1 MGCQST
7 GIKVYST
14 KKGNEHEKREEYRTS
29 EWKRLVK
36 CRDFHGSL
44 LRIEPA
50 CCSRTWI
57 NPGNQFSMLVP
68 FVSSFILGIP
78 MMLYFMKIKKF
89 GMVLITYIV
98 YGVLLALA
106 GVGIYTLVLG
116 IIFALIAELLLRLGK
131 YQKPNLAILA
141 FAIASIGANG
151 NVLSMVLAST
161 EYLEGKAATYGSEY
175 MQLMQSYFSEWWVL
189 PLLAL
194 SAFLGGLLG
203 GLLGKSVFKKH
214 FIRSGVL

>member
-1 MGCQST
+1 MRKEKNTTRLNGKDLLNV
-7 GIKVYST
+7 GIFTAVYFVL
-14 KKGNEHEKREEYRTS
+14 NL
-29 EWKRLVK
+29 LVAAVL
-36 CRDFHGSL
+36 GL
-44 LRIEPA
+44 IPA
-50 CCSRTWI
+50 V
-57 NPGNQFSMLVP
+57 SMLVP
-68 FVSSFILGIP
+68 LVSSFILGIP

-116 IIFALIAELLLRLGK
+116 IVFALIAELLLCLGK

>member
-1 MGCQST
+1 M
-7 GIKVYST
+7 
-14 KKGNEHEKREEYRTS
+14 KKGKNTT
-29 EWKRLVK
+29 RLNGK
-36 CRDFHGSL
+36 DL
-44 LRIEPA
+44 LNVGIFTAVYFVLNLLVAAVLGLIPA
-50 CCSRTWI
+50 V
-57 NPGNQFSMLVP
+57 SMLVP
-68 FVSSFILGIP
+68 LVSSFILGIP

-106 GVGIYTLVLG
+106 GVGIYTLILG
-116 IIFALIAELLLRLGK
+116 IVFALIAELLLRLGK

-189 PLLAL
+189 PILAL

>member
-1 MGCQST
+1 MRKEKNTTRLNGKDLLNV
-7 GIKVYST
+7 GIFTAVYFVL
-14 KKGNEHEKREEYRTS
+14 NL
-29 EWKRLVK
+29 LVAAVL
-36 CRDFHGSL
+36 GL
-44 LRIEPA
+44 IPA
-50 CCSRTWI
+50 V
-57 NPGNQFSMLVP
+57 SMLVP
-68 FVSSFILGIP
+68 LVSSFILGIP

-116 IIFALIAELLLRLGK
+116 IVLALIAELLLRLGK
-131 YQKPNLAILA
+131 YQKPNMAILA

-161 EYLEGKAATYGSEY
+161 EYLERKAATYGSEY

>member
-1 MGCQST
+1 MRKEKNTTRLNGKDLLNV
-7 GIKVYST
+7 GIFTAVYFVL
-14 KKGNEHEKREEYRTS
+14 NL
-29 EWKRLVK
+29 LVAAVL
-36 CRDFHGSL
+36 GL
-44 LRIEPA
+44 IPA
-50 CCSRTWI
+50 V
-57 NPGNQFSMLVP
+57 SMLVP
-68 FVSSFILGIP
+68 LVSSFILGIP

-116 IIFALIAELLLRLGK
+116 IVFALIAELLLRLGK

-161 EYLEGKAATYGSEY
+161 EYLERKAATYGSEY

-214 FIRSGVL
+214 FIRSGVI

>member
-1 MGCQST
+1 MRKGKNT
-7 GIKVYST
+7 TRLNGKDLLNVGIFTAVYFVL
-14 KKGNEHEKREEYRTS
+14 NL
-29 EWKRLVK
+29 LVAAVL
-36 CRDFHGSL
+36 GL
-44 LRIEPA
+44 IPA
-50 CCSRTWI
+50 V
-57 NPGNQFSMLVP
+57 SMLVP
-68 FVSSFILGIP
+68 LVSSFILGIP

-89 GMVLITYIV
+89 GMVLIIYIV

-106 GVGIYTLVLG
+106 GVGIYTLILG
-116 IIFALIAELLLRLGK
+116 IVFALIAELLLRLGK

>member
-1 MGCQST
+1 MRKGKNT
-7 GIKVYST
+7 TRLNGKDLLNVGIFTAVYFVL
-14 KKGNEHEKREEYRTS
+14 NL
-29 EWKRLVK
+29 LVAAVL
-36 CRDFHGSL
+36 GL
-44 LRIEPA
+44 IPA
-50 CCSRTWI
+50 V
-57 NPGNQFSMLVP
+57 SMLVP
-68 FVSSFILGIP
+68 LVSSFILGIP
-78 MMLYFMKIKKF
+78 MMLYFMKIKKI

-106 GVGIYTLVLG
+106 GVGIYTLILG
-116 IIFALIAELLLRLGK
+116 IVFALIAELLLRLGK

>member
-1 MGCQST
+1 MRKEKNTTRLNGKDLLNV
-7 GIKVYST
+7 GIFTAVYFVL
-14 KKGNEHEKREEYRTS
+14 NL
-29 EWKRLVK
+29 LVAAVL
-36 CRDFHGSL
+36 GLIPAVSML
-44 LRIEPA
+44 LR
-50 CCSRTWI
+50 
-57 NPGNQFSMLVP
+57 L
-68 FVSSFILGIP
+68 VSSFILGIP

-116 IIFALIAELLLRLGK
+116 IVFALIAELLLRLGK

>member
-1 MGCQST
+1 MRKEKNTTRLNGKDLLNV
-7 GIKVYST
+7 GIFTAVYFVL
-14 KKGNEHEKREEYRTS
+14 NL
-29 EWKRLVK
+29 LVAAVL
-36 CRDFHGSL
+36 GL
-44 LRIEPA
+44 IPA
-50 CCSRTWI
+50 V
-57 NPGNQFSMLVP
+57 SMLVP
-68 FVSSFILGIP
+68 LVSSFILGIP

-116 IIFALIAELLLRLGK
+116 IVFALIAELLLRLGK
-131 YQKPNLAILA
+131 YQKPNLAILT

>member
-1 MGCQST
+1 MRKEKNTTRLNGKDLLNV
-7 GIKVYST
+7 GIFTAVYFVL
-14 KKGNEHEKREEYRTS
+14 NL
-29 EWKRLVK
+29 LVAAVL
-36 CRDFHGSL
+36 GL
-44 LRIEPA
+44 IPA
-50 CCSRTWI
+50 V
-57 NPGNQFSMLVP
+57 SMLVP
-68 FVSSFILGIP
+68 LVSSFILGIP

-116 IIFALIAELLLRLGK
+116 IVFALIADLLLPLGK

>member
-1 MGCQST
+1 MRKGKNT
-7 GIKVYST
+7 TRLNGKDLLNVGIFTAVYFVL
-14 KKGNEHEKREEYRTS
+14 NL
-29 EWKRLVK
+29 LVAAVL
-36 CRDFHGSL
+36 GL
-44 LRIEPA
+44 IPA
-50 CCSRTWI
+50 V
-57 NPGNQFSMLVP
+57 SMLVP
-68 FVSSFILGIP
+68 LVSSFILGIP

-106 GVGIYTLVLG
+106 GVGIYTLILG
-116 IIFALIAELLLRLGK
+116 IVFALIAELLLRLGK

-141 FAIASIGANG
+141 FAIASIGASG

>member
-1 MGCQST
+1 MKKEKNTTRLNGKDLLNV
-7 GIKVYST
+7 GIFTAVYFVLNLFVAAALGLIPT
-14 KKGNEHEKREEYRTS
+14 
-29 EWKRLVK
+29 V
-36 CRDFHGSL
+36 
-44 LRIEPA
+44 
-50 CCSRTWI
+50 
-57 NPGNQFSMLVP
+57 SMLVP

-78 MMLYFMKIKKF
+78 MILYFMKIKKF

-106 GVGIYTLVLG
+106 GVGIYTLILG
-116 IIFALIAELLLRLGK
+116 IVFALIAELLLRLGK
-131 YQKPNLAILA
+131 YQKTNLAILA
-141 FAIASIGANG
+141 FALTSIGANG

-175 MQLMQSYFSEWWVL
+175 IQLIQNYFSEWWML

>member
-1 MGCQST
+1 MRKEKNTTRLNGKDLLNV
-7 GIKVYST
+7 GIFTAVYFVL
-14 KKGNEHEKREEYRTS
+14 NL
-29 EWKRLVK
+29 LVAAVL
-36 CRDFHGSL
+36 GL
-44 LRIEPA
+44 IPA
-50 CCSRTWI
+50 V
-57 NPGNQFSMLVP
+57 SMLVP
-68 FVSSFILGIP
+68 LVSSFILGIP

-116 IIFALIAELLLRLGK
+116 IVFALIAELLLRLGK

-203 GLLGKSVFKKH
+203 GLLGQPLFKKP
-214 FIRSGVL
+214 FIRTGVL

>member
-1 MGCQST
+1 MKKEKNTARLNGKDLLNV
-7 GIKVYST
+7 GIFTAVYFVL
-14 KKGNEHEKREEYRTS
+14 NL
-29 EWKRLVK
+29 LVAAVL
-36 CRDFHGSL
+36 GL
-44 LRIEPA
+44 IPA
-50 CCSRTWI
+50 I
-57 NPGNQFSMLVP
+57 SMLVP

-161 EYLEGKAATYGSEY
+161 E
-175 MQLMQSYFSEWWVL
+175 
-189 PLLAL
+189 
-194 SAFLGGLLG
+194 
-203 GLLGKSVFKKH
+203 
-214 FIRSGVL
+214 

>member
-1 MGCQST
+1 MRKEKNTTRLNGKDLLNV
-7 GIKVYST
+7 GIFTAVYFVL
-14 KKGNEHEKREEYRTS
+14 NL
-29 EWKRLVK
+29 LVAAVL
-36 CRDFHGSL
+36 GL
-44 LRIEPA
+44 IPA
-50 CCSRTWI
+50 V
-57 NPGNQFSMLVP
+57 SMLVP
-68 FVSSFILGIP
+68 LVSSFILGIP

-116 IIFALIAELLLRLGK
+116 IVFALIAELLLRLGK

-161 EYLEGKAATYGSEY
+161 EYLERKAATYGSEY
-175 MQLMQSYFSEWWVL
+175 MQLMQSCFSEWWIL

>member
-1 MGCQST
+1 MRKEKNTTRLNGKDLLNV
-7 GIKVYST
+7 GIFTAVYFVL
-14 KKGNEHEKREEYRTS
+14 NL
-29 EWKRLVK
+29 LVAAVL
-36 CRDFHGSL
+36 GL
-44 LRIEPA
+44 IPA
-50 CCSRTWI
+50 V
-57 NPGNQFSMLVP
+57 SMLVP
-68 FVSSFILGIP
+68 LVSSFILGIP

-116 IIFALIAELLLRLGK
+116 IVFALLAELLLRLGK

-161 EYLEGKAATYGSEY
+161 EYFERKAATYGSEY

>member
-1 MGCQST
+1 MRKEKNTTRLNGKDLLNV
-7 GIKVYST
+7 GIFTAVYFVL
-14 KKGNEHEKREEYRTS
+14 NL
-29 EWKRLVK
+29 LVAAVL
-36 CRDFHGSL
+36 GL
-44 LRIEPA
+44 IPA
-50 CCSRTWI
+50 V
-57 NPGNQFSMLVP
+57 SMLVP
-68 FVSSFILGIP
+68 LVSSFILGIP

-106 GVGIYTLVLG
+106 GVGIYTLGCG
-116 IIFALIAELLLRLGK
+116 IVFAQIAELLLRLGK

>member
-1 MGCQST
+1 MRKEKNTTRLNGKDLLNV
-7 GIKVYST
+7 GIFTAVYFVL
-14 KKGNEHEKREEYRTS
+14 NL
-29 EWKRLVK
+29 LVAAVL
-36 CRDFHGSL
+36 GL
-44 LRIEPA
+44 IPA
-50 CCSRTWI
+50 V
-57 NPGNQFSMLVP
+57 SMLVP
-68 FVSSFILGIP
+68 LVSSFILGIP

-116 IIFALIAELLLRLGK
+116 IVFALIAELLLRLGK
-131 YQKPNLAILA
+131 YQKPNLAIPA

-161 EYLEGKAATYGSEY
+161 EYLERKAATYGSEY

>member
-1 MGCQST
+1 M
-7 GIKVYST
+7 
-14 KKGNEHEKREEYRTS
+14 KKGKNTT
-29 EWKRLVK
+29 RLNGK
-36 CRDFHGSL
+36 DL
-44 LRIEPA
+44 LNVGIFTAVYFVLNLLVAAVLGLIPA
-50 CCSRTWI
+50 V
-57 NPGNQFSMLVP
+57 SMLVP
-68 FVSSFILGIP
+68 LVSSFILGIP

-106 GVGIYTLVLG
+106 GVGIYTLILG
-116 IIFALIAELLLRLGK
+116 MVFALIAELLLRLGK

>member
-1 MGCQST
+1 MRKEKNTTRLNGKDLLNV
-7 GIKVYST
+7 GIFTAVYFVL
-14 KKGNEHEKREEYRTS
+14 NL
-29 EWKRLVK
+29 LVAAVL
-36 CRDFHGSL
+36 GL
-44 LRIEPA
+44 IPA
-50 CCSRTWI
+50 V
-57 NPGNQFSMLVP
+57 SMLVP
-68 FVSSFILGIP
+68 LVSSFILGIP

-116 IIFALIAELLLRLGK
+116 IVFALIEELLFRLGK

>member
-1 MGCQST
+1 MNMKKEKNTTRLNGKDLLNV
-7 GIKVYST
+7 GIFTAVYFVL
-14 KKGNEHEKREEYRTS
+14 NL
-29 EWKRLVK
+29 LVAAVL
-36 CRDFHGSL
+36 GL
-44 LRIEPA
+44 IPA
-50 CCSRTWI
+50 V
-57 NPGNQFSMLVP
+57 SMLVP

-98 YGVLLALA
+98 YGALLALA

-116 IIFALIAELLLRLGK
+116 IVFALIAELILRSGK

-141 FAIASIGANG
+141 FAIASVGANG

-175 MQLMQSYFSEWWVL
+175 MQLMQNYFSGWWVL
-189 PLLAL
+189 PVLAL

>member
-1 MGCQST
+1 
-7 GIKVYST
+7 
-14 KKGNEHEKREEYRTS
+14 
-29 EWKRLVK
+29 
-36 CRDFHGSL
+36 
-44 LRIEPA
+44 
-50 CCSRTWI
+50 
-57 NPGNQFSMLVP
+57 
-68 FVSSFILGIP
+68 

>member
-1 MGCQST
+1 MRKEKNTTRLNGKDLLNV
-7 GIKVYST
+7 GIFTAVYFVL
-14 KKGNEHEKREEYRTS
+14 NL
-29 EWKRLVK
+29 LVAAVL
-36 CRDFHGSL
+36 GL
-44 LRIEPA
+44 IPA
-50 CCSRTWI
+50 V
-57 NPGNQFSMLVP
+57 SMLVP
-68 FVSSFILGIP
+68 LVSSFILGIP

-116 IIFALIAELLLRLGK
+116 IVFALIAELLLRLGK

-161 EYLEGKAATYGSEY
+161 EYLERKAATYGSEY
-175 MQLMQSYFSEWWVL
+175 MQLMQSYFSEWWIL

>member
-1 MGCQST
+1 MRKEKNTTRLNGKDLLNV
-7 GIKVYST
+7 GIFTAVYFVL
-14 KKGNEHEKREEYRTS
+14 NL
-29 EWKRLVK
+29 LVAAVL
-36 CRDFHGSL
+36 GL
-44 LRIEPA
+44 IPA
-50 CCSRTWI
+50 V
-57 NPGNQFSMLVP
+57 SMLVP
-68 FVSSFILGIP
+68 LVSSFILGIP

-116 IIFALIAELLLRLGK
+116 IVFALIAELLLRLGK

-141 FAIASIGANG
+141 FAIASIGANW

-214 FIRSGVL
+214 VIRSGVL

>member
-1 MGCQST
+1 MRKEKNTTRLNGKDLLNV
-7 GIKVYST
+7 GIFTAVYFVL
-14 KKGNEHEKREEYRTS
+14 NL
-29 EWKRLVK
+29 LVAAVL
-36 CRDFHGSL
+36 GL
-44 LRIEPA
+44 IPA
-50 CCSRTWI
+50 V
-57 NPGNQFSMLVP
+57 SMLVP
-68 FVSSFILGIP
+68 LVSSFILGIP

-116 IIFALIAELLLRLGK
+116 IVFALIAELLLRLGK

-161 EYLEGKAATYGSEY
+161 EYLERKAATYGSEY

-214 FIRSGVL
+214 FIRSEVL

>member
-1 MGCQST
+1 MRKEKNTTRLNGKDLLNV
-7 GIKVYST
+7 GIFTAVYFVL
-14 KKGNEHEKREEYRTS
+14 NL
-29 EWKRLVK
+29 LVAAVL
-36 CRDFHGSL
+36 GL
-44 LRIEPA
+44 IPA
-50 CCSRTWI
+50 V
-57 NPGNQFSMLVP
+57 SMLVP
-68 FVSSFILGIP
+68 LVSSFILGIP

-116 IIFALIAELLLRLGK
+116 IVFALIAELLLRLGK
-131 YQKPNLAILA
+131 YHKPNFAILA

-161 EYLEGKAATYGSEY
+161 EYLERKAATYGSEY

>member
-1 MGCQST
+1 MRKEKNTTRLNGKDLLNV
-7 GIKVYST
+7 GIFTAVYFVL
-14 KKGNEHEKREEYRTS
+14 NL
-29 EWKRLVK
+29 LVAAVL
-36 CRDFHGSL
+36 GL
-44 LRIEPA
+44 IPA
-50 CCSRTWI
+50 V
-57 NPGNQFSMLVP
+57 SMLVP
-68 FVSSFILGIP
+68 LVSSFILGIP
-78 MMLYFMKIKKF
+78 MMLYFMRIKKF

-116 IIFALIAELLLRLGK
+116 IVFALIAELLLRLGK

-161 EYLEGKAATYGSEY
+161 EYLERKAATYGSEY

>member
-1 MGCQST
+1 MRKGKNT
-7 GIKVYST
+7 TRLNGKDLLNVGIFTAVYFVL
-14 KKGNEHEKREEYRTS
+14 NL
-29 EWKRLVK
+29 LVAAVL
-36 CRDFHGSL
+36 GL
-44 LRIEPA
+44 IPA
-50 CCSRTWI
+50 V
-57 NPGNQFSMLVP
+57 SMLVP
-68 FVSSFILGIP
+68 LVSSFILGIP

-106 GVGIYTLVLG
+106 GVGIYTLILG
-116 IIFALIAELLLRLGK
+116 IVFALIAELLLRLGK

-151 NVLSMVLAST
+151 NVLSMVLART

-175 MQLMQSYFSEWWVL
+175 MQIMQSYFSEWWVL

>member
-1 MGCQST
+1 MRKEKNTTRLNGKDLLNV
-7 GIKVYST
+7 GIFTAVYFVL
-14 KKGNEHEKREEYRTS
+14 NL
-29 EWKRLVK
+29 LVAAVL
-36 CRDFHGSL
+36 GL
-44 LRIEPA
+44 IPA
-50 CCSRTWI
+50 V
-57 NPGNQFSMLVP
+57 SMLVP
-68 FVSSFILGIP
+68 LVSSFILGIP

-116 IIFALIAELLLRLGK
+116 IVFALIAELLLRLGK

-151 NVLSMVLAST
+151 NVLSIV
-161 EYLEGKAATYGSEY
+161 
-175 MQLMQSYFSEWWVL
+175 MQSYFSEWWVL

>member
-1 MGCQST
+1 MRKEKNTTRLNGKDLLNV
-7 GIKVYST
+7 GIFTAVYFVL
-14 KKGNEHEKREEYRTS
+14 NL
-29 EWKRLVK
+29 LVAAVL
-36 CRDFHGSL
+36 GL
-44 LRIEPA
+44 IPA
-50 CCSRTWI
+50 V
-57 NPGNQFSMLVP
+57 SMLVP
-68 FVSSFILGIP
+68 LVSSFIIGIP

-116 IIFALIAELLLRLGK
+116 IVFALIAELLLRLGK

-161 EYLEGKAATYGSEY
+161 EYLEGKVATYGSEY

>member
-1 MGCQST
+1 M
-7 GIKVYST
+7 
-14 KKGNEHEKREEYRTS
+14 KKGKNTT
-29 EWKRLVK
+29 RLNGK
-36 CRDFHGSL
+36 DL
-44 LRIEPA
+44 LNVGIFTAVYFVLNLLVAAVLGLIPA
-50 CCSRTWI
+50 V
-57 NPGNQFSMLVP
+57 SMLVP
-68 FVSSFILGIP
+68 LVSSFILGIP

-106 GVGIYTLVLG
+106 GVGIYTLILG
-116 IIFALIAELLLRLGK
+116 IVFALIAEVLLRLGK

>member
-1 MGCQST
+1 MRKEKNTTRLNGKDLLNV
-7 GIKVYST
+7 GIFTAVYFVL
-14 KKGNEHEKREEYRTS
+14 NL
-29 EWKRLVK
+29 LVAAVL
-36 CRDFHGSL
+36 GL
-44 LRIEPA
+44 IPA
-50 CCSRTWI
+50 V
-57 NPGNQFSMLVP
+57 SMLVP
-68 FVSSFILGIP
+68 LVSSFILGIP

-116 IIFALIAELLLRLGK
+116 IVFAMIAELLLRLGK

-161 EYLEGKAATYGSEY
+161 EYLERKATTYGSEY

>member
-1 MGCQST
+1 MRKGKNT
-7 GIKVYST
+7 TRLNGKDLLNVGIFTAVYFVL
-14 KKGNEHEKREEYRTS
+14 NL
-29 EWKRLVK
+29 LVAAVL
-36 CRDFHGSL
+36 GL
-44 LRIEPA
+44 IPA
-50 CCSRTWI
+50 V
-57 NPGNQFSMLVP
+57 SMLVP
-68 FVSSFILGIP
+68 LVSSFILGIP

-106 GVGIYTLVLG
+106 GVGIYTLILG
-116 IIFALIAELLLRLGK
+116 IVFALIAELLLRLGK

-175 MQLMQSYFSEWWVL
+175 MQIMQSYFSEWWVL

>member
-1 MGCQST
+1 MRKEKNTTRLNGKDLLNV
-7 GIKVYST
+7 GIF
-14 KKGNEHEKREEYRTS
+14 YR
-29 EWKRLVK
+29 
-36 CRDFHGSL
+36 SL
-44 LRIEPA
+44 LRVEPA
-50 CCSRTWI
+50 CGSRTWT
-57 NPGNQFSMLVP
+57 NTGSQVLLVP
-68 FVSSFILGIP
+68 LVSSFILGIP

-116 IIFALIAELLLRLGK
+116 IVFALIAELLLRLGK